1 MTEKK
6 EPLQAKQAVEDTP
19 EIDETEISG
28 SETALEEPAD
38 ADEAAEA
45 PAEDAVDADEAEGE
59 QEAEDSP
66 EAALAAERDQL
77 QDRLLRLN
85 AEFDNYKKR
94 MIRENSER
102 LRYSSFALLAELLPA
117 LDNLE
122 RAIDH
127 AKKEESSRESM
138 VEGLEMVHKMTQDTL
153 VKHGVSKIAAQ
164 GEVFDPTRHQAVGM
178 VETEDVPSNHVAE
191 ECLVGYTLHERI
203 LRPAMVRVAGR
214 QA

>member
-1 MTEKK
+1 MTEQK
-6 EPLQAKQAVEDTP
+6 EALQAKEAVESTP
-19 EIDETEISG
+19 E
-28 SETALEEPAD
+28 L
-38 ADEAAEA
+38 DEAATPANEVEPEGATETDEAAAAAAEEDGESETDEFPEA
-45 PAEDAVDADEAEGE
+45 PLV
-59 QEAEDSP
+59 
-66 EAALAAERDQL
+66 AERDQL

-102 LRYSSFALLAELLPA
+102 LRYSSFELLAGLLPT

-127 AKKEESSRESM
+127 AKKEESTRESM
-138 VEGLEMVHKMTQDTL
+138 IEGLELVCKMAQDTL
-153 VKHGVSKIAAQ
+153 VKHGVSKISAQ

-178 VETEDVPSNHVAE
+178 VETTDVPSNHVAE

-203 LRPAMVRVAGR
+203 LRPAMVRVAGK
-214 QA
+214 

>member
-1 MTEKK
+1 MTEQK
-6 EPLQAKQAVEDTP
+6 EPLQAKESPGLPTEADDTAAP
-19 EIDETEISG
+19 VNEAEP
-28 SETALEEPAD
+28 AEEPEAEEAPEVSD
-38 ADEAAEA
+38 DDAAE
-45 PAEDAVDADEAEGE
+45 PEAEA
-59 QEAEDSP
+59 EAEVSA

-102 LRYSSFALLAELLPA
+102 LRYSSFDLLAGLLPT

-127 AKKEESSRESM
+127 AKKEESTRESM
-138 VEGLEMVHKMTQDTL
+138 VEGLEMVYKMAQDTL
-153 VKHGVSKIAAQ
+153 GKHGVSKISAQ

-178 VETEDVPSNHVAE
+178 VETKEVPGNHVAE
-191 ECLVGYTLHERI
+191 ECQVGYTLHERI
-203 LRPAMVRVAGR
+203 LRPAMVRVAGK
-214 QA
+214 